1 MPNSRLLIVEADDE
15 LAQLMS
21 LPLTRRGFQVTVT
34 SDVAT
39 ALKLVCESLPAV
51 ILLDIDLPDLSGYEL
66 LRQLRQ
72 MPRTRHL
79 PAIIVTQRARKPDR
93 VASLELGADD
103 FMLRPFDT
111 DELSLRVQNL
121 VAHTTRDNLVNPHT
135 GLPGHRIT
143 LEETARARIEPD
155 RAIVELRLLHAA
167 EFRDFYGLLAYADLL
182 RHIALLMGH
191 ALNESGASQDFV
203 GQQDDE
209 VFVIITSTERA
220 APLYQTIVGR
230 FAQDAVHHYALAEP
244 MGEQVKV
251 KDSTGLEHIMPLVKL
266 QATVLPS

>member
-15 LAQLMS
+15 LAQIMS
-21 LPLTRRGFQVTVT
+21 LSLTRRGFQVSITGE
-34 SDVAT
+34 VAT
-39 ALKLVCESLPAV
+39 ALAMVCDSLPAV
-51 ILLDIDLPDLSGYEL
+51 ILLDIDLPDLNGYEL

-103 FMLRPFDT
+103 FILRPFDP
-111 DELSLRVQNL
+111 DELGLRVQNL
-121 VAHTTRDNLVNPHT
+121 VARTTRDNLVNPHT

-143 LEETARARIEPD
+143 LEETARAQTEPD
-155 RAIVELRLLHAA
+155 RVIITLKLLHAD

-191 ALNESGASQDFV
+191 ILNESGAAHDFV

-209 VFVIITSTERA
+209 LFVVITPRERA
-220 APLYQTIVGR
+220 AALAQTIVDR
-230 FAQDAVHHYALAEP
+230 FAQDAVQHYGLAEP
-244 MGEQVKV
+244 LGAQVKV
-251 KDSTGLEHIMPLVKL
+251 RDSAGQEHLMPLVKL
-266 QATVLPS
+266 QATVTPG